1 MTSGL
6 ALQMQY
12 RLGRLADRHG
22 VAPALPSQLALAPP
36 SDRPVI
42 VTGIAAHVG
51 SIDGDRMMFRAFSL
65 APPLRRPLPPLLYR
79 HDPSQIAGRIEEL
92 TRDADGNL
100 RIRAT
105 VDHEQGKRAPAFSVA
120 ATIHA
125 YEICNADSPNFY
137 ALITSAEIVE
147 ISLTPSPANSN
158 ALVLHRY
165 EQFAGVALHDHAI
178 AGFKK
183 GIEALQLLQQY
194 FDAPRAPAP
203 PPRAPAKRAP
213 PPVIS
218 RRPTQFQSLVQAMNR
233 VDP

>member
-1 MTSGL
+1 MTSSL
-6 ALQMQY
+6 ALQMCH
-12 RLGRLADRHG
+12 RLRQLTDRHG
-22 VAPALPSQLALAPP
+22 VTAALPTQLALAPP

-51 SIDGDRMMFRAFSL
+51 SIDGDRMMFRPSASRCRF
-65 APPLRRPLPPLLYR
+65 AARCRRCCFR
-79 HDPSQIAGRIEEL
+79 HDPKQVAGHVNEL
-92 TRDADGNL
+92 SHDADGHL

-105 VDHEQGKRAPAFSVA
+105 VDLETGQTRPAFSVA

-137 ALITSAEIVE
+137 ALITSAEVSE

-158 ALVLHRY
+158 ALVLNRY
-165 EQFAGVALHDHAI
+165 EQCARVALLDHAS

-183 GIEALQLLQQY
+183 AIEYLNVLQQY
-194 FDAPRAPAP
+194 LDAPRAPAP

-218 RRPTQFQSLVQAMNR
+218 RRPTQFRSLVQAMNHA
-233 VDP
+233 DP